1 MQRVICFRSANSQK
15 QEFEQVKTLSIKCPT
30 VYSHQQL
37 TDSILSTLVKTQKL
51 DFWLQKEA
59 RERNLWVR
67 QLEIELSFMIRQKL
81 ALKTKSHAW
90 GTLQGAR
97 VSGTSKQEL
106 QTLSNKLVKRSASIA
121 HRQGFTST
129 KFTSVKVWKLT
140 FLGLV
145 TIRNPLRSDRKRSIS
160 RATRTSSTQSCSTRL
175 NVVLRRKAFQ
185 ASTIKAQ
192 HSQ

>member
-1 MQRVICFRSANSQK
+1 MQRVICSRLVNSQK
-15 QEFEQVKTLSIKCPT
+15 QEFVQVKTLSINCPT

-37 TDSILSTLVKTQKL
+37 TDSILSTPVKTQKL
-51 DFWLQKEA
+51 DFWLLKEA

-81 ALKTKSHAW
+81 ALKTKSHVWDILLA
-90 GTLQGAR
+90 AR

-106 QTLSNKLVKRSASIA
+106 RTLSSKPVRRSASIA
-121 HRQGFTST
+121 HRPGSTST

-140 FLGLV
+140 SLGLV
-145 TIRNPLRSDRKRSIS
+145 TIRNPPRSDRKRSIS
-160 RATRTSSTQSCSTRL
+160 RATRTLSTQSCSTRL

-192 HSQ
+192 RSQ